1 MHRARIQD
9 EVAPCPWMSKKE
21 LGGQHV
27 GFEPIAGRTRRHDV
41 ARRMG
46 SALGERMN
54 VIERGTRVLEGRSAV
69 HASAAAV
76 SHRSELER
84 SLVLCGEQPP
94 HPTKETSR
102 GAGCAGEGDAMTVS
116 SGQSHLAGKDDT
128 PRRERLPRAGCR
140 ASWSASHRR
149 SQHVR
154 HARRARIVRWV
165 LHCRDRVLIG
175 LRVRRVSGRAARYPL
190 VQCTCQTRKRQSLPR
205 RDAREGIVTTSCV
218 GPRLP
223 LYDSDAKPADLVTPR

>member
-1 MHRARIQD
+1 MR
-9 EVAPCPWMSKKE
+9 
-21 LGGQHV
+21 
-27 GFEPIAGRTRRHDV
+27 
-41 ARRMG
+41 

-54 VIERGTRVLEGRSAV
+54 VIERRACVLQRRATV
-69 HASAAAV
+69 HTAAAAV
-76 SHRSELER
+76 SHRCELER

-94 HPTKETSR
+94 HPTEETSR

-149 SQHVR
+149 SQHER
-154 HARRARIVRWV
+154 SALRARIVRWV

-175 LRVRRVSGRAARYPL
+175 LRVRRASGRAARGPL
-190 VQCTCQTRKRQSLPR
+190 VYCTCPYRKKER
-205 RDAREGIVTTSCV
+205 A
-218 GPRLP
+218 
-223 LYDSDAKPADLVTPR
+223 TPPKTG